1 MASKKPDGDI
11 WNIVDNDEM
20 SQHYGRNFKF
30 DFSYIS
36 SDEIKELFKD
46 YVWQNHRVHNKTL
59 NSLYYEVTSFFYRFI
74 QFADTRNITSLKR
87 LSKAHAK
94 AKNKATID
102 KVNKAI
108 DKLKRKGKPINFETV
123 CKEAGVSRATLYNNP
138 QLKERILSLR
148 AISKASPLD
157 DVVAV
162 KKDKLQL
169 KDDKISALREQIKK
183 LENDKKKL
191 IEQLVDYEELKAENE
206 RLKKQL
212 VKQT

>member
-1 MASKKPDGDI
+1 MAKKVSD
-11 WNIVDNDEM
+11 
-20 SQHYGRNFKF
+20 SQIAG
-30 DFSYIS
+30 I
-36 SDEIKELFKD
+36 
-46 YVWQNHRVHNKTL
+46 
-59 NSLYYEVTSFFYRFI
+59 
-74 QFADTRNITSLKR
+74 
-87 LSKAHAK
+87 KAHAE

-108 DKLKRKGKPINFETV
+108 DKLKRKRKPINFETV

-162 KKDKLQL
+162 KNKLQL

-183 LENDKKKL
+183 LEDDKKKL

-212 VKQT
+212 VKQA

>member
-1 MASKKPDGDI
+1 MAKKVSD
-11 WNIVDNDEM
+11 
-20 SQHYGRNFKF
+20 SQIAG
-30 DFSYIS
+30 I
-36 SDEIKELFKD
+36 
-46 YVWQNHRVHNKTL
+46 
-59 NSLYYEVTSFFYRFI
+59 
-74 QFADTRNITSLKR
+74 
-87 LSKAHAK
+87 KAHAE

-108 DKLKRKGKPINFETV
+108 DKLKRKRKPINLETV

-162 KKDKLQL
+162 KLQL
-169 KDDKISALREQIKK
+169 KDDKFSALREQIKK
-183 LENDKKKL
+183 LEDEKKKL

-212 VKQT
+212 VKQA

>member
-1 MASKKPDGDI
+1 MAKKGSD
-11 WNIVDNDEM
+11 
-20 SQHYGRNFKF
+20 SQVAG
-30 DFSYIS
+30 I
-36 SDEIKELFKD
+36 
-46 YVWQNHRVHNKTL
+46 
-59 NSLYYEVTSFFYRFI
+59 
-74 QFADTRNITSLKR
+74 
-87 LSKAHAK
+87 KAHAE

-123 CKEAGVSRATLYNNP
+123 YKEAGVSRATLYNNP

-157 DVVAV
+157 DVDAAY
-162 KKDKLQL
+162 KDKLQL

-183 LENDKKKL
+183 LEDDKKKL

-212 VKQT
+212 VKQA